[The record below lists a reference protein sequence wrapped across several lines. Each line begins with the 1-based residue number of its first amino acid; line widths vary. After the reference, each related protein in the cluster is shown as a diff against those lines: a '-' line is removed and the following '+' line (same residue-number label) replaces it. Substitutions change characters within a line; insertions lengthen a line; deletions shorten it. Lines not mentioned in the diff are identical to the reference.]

1 MTKITETT
9 PVKKYLGN
17 GATKAFP
24 FGFMY
29 WNNDEIIVQ
38 LDGVKQTSGYVIT
51 SDDITKGGTVTFST
65 APADKAK
72 VIIERKIDNKRYS
85 EFEES
90 GLFRAEVVNDEFNR
104 VVAQIQQ
111 LQEASDRSVKVDV
124 NDDETPEELLAE
136 VYEKLDSASAIAAD
150 ARTAA
155 NTATAAANAATAAA
169 SQAVSDINSAVNTAT
184 ASINQ
189 TVSTSEASIA
199 STINNAITNVTQAA
213 TNAAQQVIDNAAES
227 ATTTA
232 KTNINTYV
240 TETVKPDL
248 QTYVTNAA
256 SSATSAATTAS
267 QFTNTYNTKLSEFN
281 ANAAAKQTAVD
292 TSAANA
298 AASATAAANSASA
311 AATSETNAGVS
322 EVNAAQSALLAQT
335 LAQRVRS
342 EGIPMSIIEHRKI
355 EKTADTVKLWWK
367 DPRDTIIDGFVLA
380 SWKSTTIVKKQG
392 SYPEDINDGTVVEII
407 TQRNKYWDSPLT
419 DNQANAENWYYRA
432 FPLSVNGVYNLDKR
446 NCFGAVLFGYR
457 INVNEPV
464 PTAKVEKL
472 PYCDNYFYDKC
483 KMDFARDRFGWGSW
497 RDAFFI
503 PKPCALTYAGNV
515 DYYLNPDN
523 FTLKEDGTASDVSN
537 SAFGGNF
544 MCEFPNIFVKFWD
557 EDNYFYCLFSN
568 VKLDDGFECWA
579 TKKADG
585 TYTEHFYMPMF
596 EGTVID
602 GKMRSVATTGKPTA
616 STTAEAEATAAHAN
630 GTNWETTTWAQEL
643 LLMLLFPLL
652 FESTDSQT
660 ALGFGGSHSTT
671 GLTVNN
677 NAALTR
683 GLMHGTS
690 AGSAAGV
697 TYLGLHNW
705 WGHRWRRPNGLMNMN
720 GNYVFKMTPST
731 VDGSTVT
738 GFNRTGTG
746 YIKSGIT
753 PPAAS
758 ESYIDRYQAIGKLG
772 FVPKTTTGS
781 STTHFCDGM
790 WTNNGQL
797 DQLLLGGNVYDGAL
811 AGVFCFD
818 VNDLPSNSSWALGA
832 SVSFTPF

>member
-65 APADKAK
+65 APANKSK
-72 VIIERKIDNKRYS
+72 IIIKRSIENKRYS

-90 GLFRAEVVNDEFNR
+90 GLFRAAVVNDEFNR

-136 VYEKLDSASAIAAD
+136 VYQKLDSASAIAAD

-155 NTATAAANAATAAA
+155 NTATAAANAATTAA
-169 SQAVSDINSAVNTAT
+169 SQAVSDINSAVNAAT

-189 TVSTSEASIA
+189 TVSTSEASIE
-199 STINNAITNVTQAA
+199 STINNAITDVTQSA
-213 TNAAQQVIDNAAES
+213 TSAAQEVIDGAAES
-227 ATTTA
+227 VTATA
-232 KTNINTYV
+232 KTNIETYV
-240 TETVKPDL
+240 SGSIKPDL

-256 SSATSAATTAS
+256 ASAASTAETAS
-267 QFTNTYNTKLSEFN
+267 QFADTYNTKLSEFN
-281 ANAAAKQTAVD
+281 ANASAKQAVVD
-292 TSAANA
+292 TSATAAQSSAQSAANA
-298 AASATAAANSASA
+298 ATS

-355 EKTADTVKLWWK
+355 EKNADTVKLWWK

-457 INVNEPV
+457 INKNEPV
-464 PTAKVEKL
+464 PSAKVEYL
-472 PYCDNYFYDKC
+472 PYADNYFYDPC
-483 KMDFARDRFGWGSW
+483 KMDFATDKFGWGSW
-497 RDAFFI
+497 RKAFMI
-503 PKPCALTYAGNV
+503 PKPAALLYSGAV
-515 DYYLNPDN
+515 SYYLDPDD
-523 FTLKEDGTASDVSN
+523 FTKKADGTASDVSN

-544 MCEFPNIFVKFWD
+544 MAEFPDIFVKFWD

-568 VKLDDGFECWA
+568 IKLDDGFECWA

-585 TYTEHFYMPMF
+585 TYTGRFYMPMF
-596 EGTVID
+596 EGTNID
-602 GKMRSVATTGKPTA
+602 GKLRSIATAGKPTA
-616 STTAEAEATAAHAN
+616 STNAETEATLVHAN
-630 GTNWETTTWAQEL
+630 GENWETTTWAQEL
-643 LLMLLFPLL
+643 LMILLFPLL
-652 FESTDSQT
+652 FKTTDSQT
-660 ALGFGGSHSTT
+660 ALGFGGTASSN
-671 GLTVNN
+671 GLTVSND
-677 NAALTR
+677 AAVTK
-683 GLMHGTS
+683 GMMYGTS
-690 AGSAAGV
+690 GGSAYGV
-697 TYLGLHNW
+697 TYLGMHNW
-705 WGHRWRRPNGLMNMN
+705 WGHRWRRPNGLMNKN
-720 GNYVFKMTPST
+720 GNYAFKMTPST
-731 VDGSTVT
+731 VDGSATI
-738 GFNRTGTG
+738 GFNRAGTG
-746 YIKSGIT
+746 YIESGIT

-758 ESYIDRYQAIGKLG
+758 ASYIDRYQAIGKLG
-772 FVPKTTTGS
+772 IVPKTTSGS

-797 DQLLLGGNVYDGAL
+797 DQLLLGGSVADGAL
-811 AGVFCFD
+811 DGVFCFN
-818 VNDLPSNSSWALGA
+818 VNALPSDSYWAHGA
-832 SVSFTPF
+832 SVSYTPF